1 MSFVDV
7 RRPVYLGEVTARAAN
22 VQKGIVFLTGV
33 SARAREV
40 AKKAVDQSTLLS
52 RSTTVEWANG
62 FVAAVDGM
70 VARLLT
76 VGRDG
81 IYPWEKNPKLLKD
94 VGDYVAQEAEEYP
107 AMQRELLGI
116 KEGLFQAAEA
126 FAETAAEGTGRMLE
140 KATEKL
146 QDSETSIYVVA
157 GAGLVGLVLLGYVW
171 RSFR

>member
-7 RRPVYLGEVTARAAN
+7 RRPVYLGELQGRAAV
-22 VQKGIVFLTGV
+22 VQKGIVFLTSA

-40 AKKAVDQSTLLS
+40 AKRAVDQSTLFS
-52 RSTTVEWANG
+52 RSTTVEWANR
-62 FVAAVDGM
+62 FTATIDGM

-76 VGRDG
+76 VGKDG
-81 IYPWEKNPKLLKD
+81 VYPWEKNPSLIKT
-94 VGDYVAQEAEEYP
+94 VGQYVDEEAKSMP
-107 AMQRELLGI
+107 AMQQELLGI
-116 KEGLFQAAEA
+116 KDGLFQAAEA

-140 KATEKL
+140 KATDKL
-146 QDSETSIYVVA
+146 QNNQTSIYVVA